1 MKKIFAIVLL
11 ASIAAP
17 SLLAAAEN
25 NRFPPIPVDQMTAK
39 QKEFAQT
46 LKDSPRAGGGAGG
59 GGNISNP
66 PFKVYLRSPEFGIDA
81 IKISDYLRFGTE
93 LAPRLSELAIIIAA
107 RNWDNDYIWTAHYGA
122 AVKGG
127 LDPSVGA
134 DIAAG
139 KRPSKMK
146 EDEVIVYDLLTEIYR
161 DRKVSDATFAKAKAK
176 YGEKGI
182 MDIIGLASY
191 YGNTAMTLIVADA
204 SRPAGNEPKLQKL
217 TQNFPK

>member
-1 MKKIFAIVLL
+1 MRKTLAIALL
-11 ASIAAP
+11 ATIAAP
-17 SLLAAAEN
+17 GILAAADN
-25 NRFPPIPVDQMTAK
+25 TRFLPIPPNQMTAK
-39 QKEFAQT
+39 QKEFAKALT
-46 LKDSPRAGGGAGG
+46 DSPRSGNGG
-59 GGNISNP
+59 GGNINNP
-66 PFKVYLRSPEFGIDA
+66 PFKVYMRSPEFGIEA

-146 EDEVIVYDLLTEIYR
+146 EDEAIVYDLLTEIYR
-161 DRKVSDATFAKAKAK
+161 DRKVSDATFAKAKTK
-176 YGEKGI
+176 YSEKGI

-191 YGNTAMTLIVADA
+191 YGNTAMTLIVANG

>member
-1 MKKIFAIVLL
+1 MRNTFAIALL
-11 ASIAAP
+11 AAIAAP
-17 SLLAAAEN
+17 SLLTAAEN
-25 NRFPPIPVDQMTAK
+25 TRFPPIPADQMTAK
-39 QKEFAQT
+39 QKEFVKT
-46 LKDSPRAGGGAGG
+46 LTDSPRAGNGG
-59 GGNISNP
+59 GGNITNP
-66 PFKVYLRSPEFGIDA
+66 PFKAYLRSPEFGIDA

-93 LAPRLSELAIIIAA
+93 LPPRLSELVIIIAA

-146 EDEVIVYDLLTEIYR
+146 EDEVIVYDLLSEIYR

-191 YGNTAMTLIVADA
+191 YGNTAMTLIVADG

>member
-1 MKKIFAIVLL
+1 MKKLL
-11 ASIAAP
+11 AIALLATFAAP
-17 SLLAAAEN
+17 GLLAAADN
-25 NRFPPIPVDQMTAK
+25 TRFPPIPPDQLTAK
-39 QKEFAQT
+39 QKEFVKALT
-46 LKDSPRAGGGAGG
+46 DSPRAGPGG
-59 GGNISNP
+59 GGNINNP
-66 PFKVYLRSPEFGIDA
+66 PFKVYVRSPEFGIDA

-93 LAPRLSELAIIIAA
+93 LTPNLSELAIIIAA

-146 EDEVIVYDLLTEIYR
+146 EDEAILYDLLTQIYR
-161 DRKVSDATFAKAKAK
+161 DRKVEDATFAKAKAR

-191 YGNTAMTLIVADA
+191 YGNTAMTLIVANGT
-204 SRPAGNEPKLQKL
+204 RPAGNEPKLQKL

>member
-1 MKKIFAIVLL
+1 MKKLL
-11 ASIAAP
+11 AIALLATFSAP
-17 SLLAAAEN
+17 GLLAAADN
-25 NRFPPIPVDQMTAK
+25 TRFPPIPPDQLTAK
-39 QKEFAQT
+39 QKEFVKALT
-46 LKDSPRAGGGAGG
+46 DSPRAGPGG
-59 GGNISNP
+59 GGNINNP
-66 PFKVYLRSPEFGIDA
+66 PFKVYVRSPEFGIDA

-93 LAPRLSELAIIIAA
+93 LTPNLSELAII
-107 RNWDNDYIWTAHYGA
+107 TAHYGA

-139 KRPSKMK
+139 KRPTKMK
-146 EDEVIVYDLLTEIYR
+146 EDEAILYDLLTEIYR
-161 DRKVSDATFAKAKAK
+161 DRKVSDATFAKAKAR

-191 YGNTAMTLIVADA
+191 YGNTAMTLIVANGT
-204 SRPAGNEPKLQKL
+204 RPAGNEPKLQKL